1 MNKLGISEQ
10 KMDTIE
16 RKIVAV
22 KLENLDETI
31 TFNCQ
36 KLDLEYLIKLHK
48 YLFNDLYTDDLT
60 DTRHLSAEEIE
71 IINKM
76 LHMVNQICINE
87 PASIMKIIDILH
99 EIWRLQPFLDGN
111 TRTLIGYLIM
121 LKECYYLDIPLD
133 VHNDLRGVITAKKLE
148 LNRKLK

>member
-10 KMDTIE
+10 KMDTLE

-31 TFNCQ
+31 TFNC
-36 KLDLEYLIKLHK
+36 KRLDLEYLIKLHK

-60 DTRHLSAEEIE
+60 DTRHLTDEEKE
-71 IINKM
+71 LINKM

-87 PASIMKIIDILH
+87 PASIKKIIDLLH
-99 EIWRLQPFLDGN
+99 EIWCLQPFLDGN

-133 VHNDLRGVITAKKLE
+133 VHSDLRGVITAKKLE

>member
-10 KMDTIE
+10 KMDTLE
-16 RKIVAV
+16 RKIVTV

-31 TFNCQ
+31 TFNCDR
-36 KLDLEYLIKLHK
+36 LDFEYLKKLHK
-48 YLFNDLYTDDLT
+48 YLFSDLHTDELT
-60 DTRHLSAEEIE
+60 DTRHLTEEE
-71 IINKM
+71 KELINKM
-76 LHMVNQICINE
+76 LYMVNRICINE
-87 PASIMKIIDILH
+87 PESIRKIIDILH

-148 LNRKLK
+148 LTRKS